1 VERTSTNP
9 SNPTQSAAPNA
20 APNDGYTI
28 DPARDYF
35 TTDATASNSKRAALI
50 MLMVGGVAFGSFLWL
65 RMRLV
70 SDMPRQAY
78 AEPDSAQMT
87 TQQPPQQPQPL
98 DDSTKVMD
106 LNGLD
111 ADASPDAVKPY
122 SVNDASG
129 GMN

>member
-1 VERTSTNP
+1 MERTNQNSTLR
-9 SNPTQSAAPNA
+9 SNATD
-20 APNDGYTI
+20 DGYVI
-28 DPARDYF
+28 DPASDYF
-35 TTDATASNSKRAALI
+35 TTDATASHSKRAALI

-78 AEPDSAQMT
+78 AEPDTQHPSQQSS
-87 TQQPPQQPQPL
+87 QQPPVQPPVQPEP
-98 DDSTKVMD
+98 DGSTKVMD
-106 LNGLD
+106 LDD
-111 ADASPDAVKPY
+111 ADAVKPY